1 MKKNILFIALLALGT
16 SLSAQ
21 VKDNTLTPAEQREG
35 WKLLWDG
42 KTTEGWRGAKIA
54 TFPQAGWKIENGILK
69 NYMIDK
75 LNARKMGMPIT
86 GSSRRQGYMFAP
98 TSRMRNTYIAAGD
111 DDEAEIISSM
121 GVSESPE

>member
-42 KTTEGWRGAKIA
+42 
-54 TFPQAGWKIENGILK
+54 
-69 NYMIDK
+69 
-75 LNARKMGMPIT
+75 
-86 GSSRRQGYMFAP
+86 
-98 TSRMRNTYIAAGD
+98 
-111 DDEAEIISSM
+111 
-121 GVSESPE
+121 